1 MIYIFFAFKK
11 YEKDEIFVFLMKT
24 WFGKLLGF
32 DYMYKNKTFFK
43 QKIILKFLI
52 FFLEFFNF
60 FVMNVLEKT

>member
-1 MIYIFFAFKK
+1 
-11 YEKDEIFVFLMKT
+11 
-24 WFGKLLGF
+24 
-32 DYMYKNKTFFK
+32 MYKNKTFFK